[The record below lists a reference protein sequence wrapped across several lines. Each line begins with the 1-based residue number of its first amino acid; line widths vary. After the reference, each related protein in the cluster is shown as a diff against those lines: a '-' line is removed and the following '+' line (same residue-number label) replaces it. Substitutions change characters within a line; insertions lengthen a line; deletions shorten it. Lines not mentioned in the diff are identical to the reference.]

1 MSNYGTDA
9 QSNENTLNEVTSLND
24 RGPSANITAANA
36 QRLAAIYKQAPW
48 MNAGAA
54 LALAKGNASSA
65 AIDAM
70 SNAAATVSY
79 ANAPDKAKQP
89 PWYIRAA
96 NFGLNKLGYVDKA
109 LRLANIDAPIKA
121 GLRWTDAAIQTVPAL
136 IANKASDLKNSISDT
151 IQDPFGAP
159 QGRMD
164 GWWASTPLG
173 TMMDEG
179 ELAGDG
185 YMMSEKVR
193 EIQGERARK
202 YRGEINGHAFTIG
215 RDAANVVSTPGTKPY
230 NFISGIV
237 DAAFSIGFD
246 PISAVGKAV
255 KGVRAAANI
264 IPDTTKLKDAGVIR
278 GLLSESGLG
287 EKGRLTFN
295 ESSFGKLMNGR
306 QGRRV
311 VEAFVKEKDLLKIL
325 EMTKGKLSIAD
336 AGRLA
341 AAETSDTVLG
351 IIAEKALRLSD
362 ELDQKILFPES
373 LRYIKS
379 PGLISR
385 MTPEGLEVVA
395 ERLPL
400 ARSWRMKWLSEK
412 PELSVAFN
420 GSAED
425 KTQAYL
431 NYANY
436 LKRNG
441 LDPYLSGTDDAAKT
455 LMKEVENFFTDP
467 VEYINEKGVRM
478 RSPRSG
484 RTDAYRLRQLNFA
497 VKGVQ
502 GATSDGLFALM
513 LRDIGVSQE
522 QIVAAIK
529 TGAQAIDETI
539 EKMRAYNID
548 EFGDPYDGGTMKLL
562 HEMGLMP
569 RSVFERLGVSPE
581 DARLVSSGSFV
592 EMLDRTM
599 ILPDPKVFDE
609 LKKMYTNPFRVPVTD
624 VSKVGV
630 VLTPDQL
637 AARPITDVLDL
648 IQGSFWKPAAL
659 ATGGYIVRN
668 SLDAQLRIAMAGL
681 NGMFSHPM
689 DFIRLLKNNTQ
700 IGTFNEGKQFIF
712 HADDL
717 GEFAT
722 FADDLSDYARLGSTG
737 AHHQVD
743 KAETVRKL
751 VKNGEVVIAD
761 RTLDAANHT
770 TGIVENV
777 RRLFKDPFFKL
788 YTEHMYETQARR
800 IEIFSAYIA
809 KSPKYEEQL
818 RSFFRNGIKVAR
830 PDGTIGLHSI
840 PNIDTVSQDDLARIW
855 ENLSGAKVNTIVGK
869 GGELNPLRAVAQFD
883 AVPIGETVV
892 INKTDSLWDEAMEA
906 RDRGTNVF
914 TIQSYDVNKAGKT
927 ILKERRYGI
936 HSSVP
941 NPFKGTIEESR
952 ARMQFYIV
960 ELGEFGAT
968 DNINGSAAL
977 RNLIDDLAQKQL
989 KNAEGNFDGFEFL
1002 PKKVVVSQRVLSAEK
1017 ENLWNRGVRHFFS
1030 EIYGKGVVLKL
1041 EKSPVFRQYYYKA
1054 LADNFNLLSQ
1064 EEAQK
1069 LLNNV
1074 SEYAAQAAKERAGT
1088 RIGGLD
1094 TRKWENLTNREH
1106 MIQYV
1111 GDEDIIKNLET
1122 VAATEFNR
1130 AKGTV
1135 EQMQTYASAYALRRT
1150 EDLLFNATK
1159 KNNLQEA
1166 FRIISPFNAAWEE
1179 VLSSY
1184 GKFIIEDPTR
1194 VLRAQKAFTAGTNFT
1209 VVEGGDGFFHQDPV
1223 TKEYK
1228 FNFPL
1233 SSNLIGF
1240 LTGGIK
1246 GGIQGS
1252 GVSLAAPIKGLS
1264 IGLGV
1269 SPGVGPLVQIAAS
1282 NLLPDTPDADFA
1294 RKFLLPYGGTGSNIK
1309 DNFGAL
1315 VPGWIKKFVAGIDAD
1330 TNDMSGIFGQTYGDT
1345 LRSLA
1350 ASGKYNPADP
1360 TSRQDMFDDAKSLAK
1375 VVTIV
1380 RAVTQLTG
1388 PAAPGAEYKIG
1399 TKKGVVYSG
1408 FLIKEFNK
1416 FKQENYDTAVSR
1428 FIDLYGE
1435 NVMAYTSSKTRA
1447 TVGGLET
1454 SSEFGDFERENK
1466 GLFET
1471 HPEVAGFLGPFVEG
1485 YDQTTFSR
1493 QRDSGKRVALSG
1505 EEIIA
1510 SAELRV
1516 GSSLY
1521 RAARLK
1527 AGQYPS
1533 RNQLEWLAGYRER
1546 LHAQYNGFPVKA
1558 SFDPGKLA
1566 NTMQQLQELVS
1577 DPRAQGNANASSIA
1591 QYLNYREEALGR
1603 MREAGY
1609 SSLDSKAAQP
1619 LRDWLASMAEDLYRQ
1634 NPGFQRVYDRE
1645 LAVEVEQ

>member
-24 RGPSANITAANA
+24 RGPSASITAANA
-36 QRLAAIYKQAPW
+36 QRLGAIYKQAPW
-48 MNAGAA
+48 MNAGAS

-65 AIDAM
+65 AVDAM

-79 ANAPDKAKQP
+79 ANAPDKAKQA
-89 PWYIRAA
+89 PWYARAL

-109 LRLANIDAPIKA
+109 LRLAGIDAPVKA

-136 IANKASDLKNSISDT
+136 INNVASDYLDKDSSVE
-151 IQDPFGAP
+151 
-159 QGRMD
+159 

-173 TMMDEG
+173 TMMDKG
-179 ELAGDG
+179 DLAGDG
-185 YMMSEKVR
+185 YMMNKKVK

-215 RDAANVVSTPGTKPY
+215 RGAANLIVTPGTKPY
-230 NFISGIV
+230 NFLSGII
-237 DAAFSIGFD
+237 DATISIVTD
-246 PISAVGKAV
+246 PISKVGKAV
-255 KGVRAAANI
+255 KEVRIATNI
-264 IPDTTKLKDAGVIR
+264 VPDTAELAQKGVIR

-287 EKGRLTFN
+287 ENGRLTFN

-306 QGRRV
+306 QGKRV
-311 VEAFVKEKDLLKIL
+311 VETFVKEKDPLRIL
-325 EMTKGKLSIAD
+325 EKTKGKLSLKD
-336 AGRLA
+336 ATRLA
-341 AAETSDTVLG
+341 NSDTSDNVLG
-351 IIAEKALRLSD
+351 IIAEKAVRLSD
-362 ELDQKILFPES
+362 ELDQGVMFPES
-373 LRYIKS
+373 LKYIKS

-385 MTPEGLEVVA
+385 MAPEGLQVYA

-400 ARSWRMKWLSEK
+400 ARSWRMKWLAEK
-412 PELSVAFN
+412 ADLSVAFN

-441 LDPYLSGTDDAAKT
+441 RDPYLSGTDDAAKT
-455 LMKEVENFFTDP
+455 LMKQTMDTLSDP
-467 VEYINEKGVRM
+467 VEFIDENGRKVRSA
-478 RSPRSG
+478 RPG
-484 RTDAYRLRQLNFA
+484 RTDAYKLRQLNFA

-502 GATSDGLFALM
+502 GAKSDGLFAMM

-522 QIVAAIK
+522 QITAAIK
-529 TGAQAIDETI
+529 VGAQSIDDTI

-548 EFGDPYDGGTMKLL
+548 EFGDAYDGGTMTLL

-569 RSVFERLGVSPE
+569 KSVFDALDVIPGE
-581 DARLVSSGSFV
+581 ARLVSPGSMV

-599 ILPDPKVFDE
+599 VLPDPKVFDE
-609 LKKMYTNPFRVPVTD
+609 LRKMYTNPFRVPMTD
-624 VSKVGV
+624 VSKAGV
-630 VLTPDQL
+630 VLTAEQL
-637 AARPITDVLDL
+637 SARPITDVLDL

-689 DFIRLLKNNTQ
+689 DFIRLLKNNSQ
-700 IGTFNEGKQFIF
+700 IGTFNEGKAFIF
-712 HADDL
+712 QTDDV
-717 GEFAT
+717 GDFAT
-722 FADDLSDYARLGSTG
+722 FTNDLSDYARLGSTG

-751 VKNGEVVIAD
+751 IKNGEVVIAD

-777 RRLFKDPFFKL
+777 RRLFNDPFFKL
-788 YTEHMYETQARR
+788 YTEHMYESQARR
-800 IEIFSAYIA
+800 VEIFSKYIS
-809 KSPKYEEQL
+809 KSPLYEQQL
-818 RSFFRNGIKVAR
+818 RAFFRNGIKVAK
-830 PDGTIGLHSI
+830 PDGTISLHYI
-840 PNIDTVSQDDLARIW
+840 PDIDTISQDDLARIW

-869 GGELNPLRAVAQFD
+869 GGEMNPLRAVAQFN
-883 AVPIGETVV
+883 AVPIGDTFPIV
-892 INKTDSLWDEAMEA
+892 KGDSLWDEAMQA
-906 RDRGTNVF
+906 RDSNLNVF
-914 TIQSYDVNKAGKT
+914 QVVSEDVNKAGKT

-936 HSSVP
+936 HSSDP
-941 NPFKGTIEESR
+941 NPFKGTIKESR
-952 ARMQFYIV
+952 NRMQFHIV

-968 DNINGSAAL
+968 ADRAGSAAF

-989 KNAEGNFDGFEFL
+989 YNAEGAFDGFEFL
-1002 PKKVVVSQRVLSAEK
+1002 PKKVAVSQTVLSAEK
-1017 ENLWNRGVRHFFS
+1017 ENLWNKGVRQFFS
-1030 EIYGKGVVLKL
+1030 ELYGKGVVLKL

-1069 LLNNV
+1069 LLDNV

-1094 TRKWENLTNREH
+1094 VRKWDDLTNREH

-1240 LTGGIK
+1240 LTGGIR
-1246 GGIQGS
+1246 GGIEGS
-1252 GVSLAAPIKGLS
+1252 GVSLSAPIKGLS

-1294 RKFLLPYGGTGSNIK
+1294 RKFLLPYGGTGDNVK
-1309 DNFGAL
+1309 DNLGAF
-1315 VPGWIKKFVAGIDAD
+1315 VPGWVKKFVAAIDAD
-1330 TNDMSGIFGQTYGDT
+1330 TGDMSGIFGQTYGDT

-1360 TSRQDMFDDAKSLAK
+1360 TSRQDLFDDAKSLAR
-1375 VVTIV
+1375 VVTLV
-1380 RAVTQLTG
+1380 RAVSQLTG
-1388 PAAPGAEYKIG
+1388 PAAAAAEYKIS

-1416 FKQENYDTAVSR
+1416 FKQENYDTAVSK

-1435 NVMAYTSSKTRA
+1435 NVMAYTSSKTRT

-1471 HPEVAGFLGPFVEG
+1471 HPDVAGFLGPFVEG

-1493 QRDSGKRVALSG
+1493 QKDSGKRVALSG

-1591 QYLNYREEALGR
+1591 QYLNYREEALAR